1 MYTINITGHHVD
13 VTPAIKDH
21 INEKFSKLNRLSDQI
36 TTVQVTL
43 MQDSKE
49 QKAEATIH
57 LPGKELFAA
66 AVSDTRLFHAIDAM
80 VDKLA
85 RQIDK
90 HKTKQQASQHKAMV
104 AS

>member
-13 VTPAIKDH
+13 VTPALKDH
-21 INEKFSKLNRLSDQI
+21 INEKFGKLSRLSDQI

-43 MQDSKE
+43 LQDSNE

-57 LPGKELFAA
+57 LPGKDLFAA
-66 AVSDTRLFHAIDAM
+66 AVSEDRLFHAIDSM

-90 HKTKQQASQHKAMV
+90 HKTKQSAGHHKSTV
-104 AS
+104 AL

>member
-13 VTPAIKDH
+13 VTPALKDH
-21 INEKFSKLNRLSDQI
+21 INEKFNKLSRLSDQI

-43 MQDSKE
+43 LQDSHE

-57 LPGKELFAA
+57 LPGKDLFAA
-66 AVSDTRLFHAIDAM
+66 AVSDDRLFHAIDSM

-90 HKTKQQASQHKAMV
+90 HKTKQSVGHHKTSV
-104 AS
+104 AL

>member
-13 VTPAIKDH
+13 VTPALKEH
-21 INEKFSKLNRLSDQI
+21 INEKMDKLGRLSDQI
-36 TTVQVTL
+36 TTIHVTL
-43 MQDSKE
+43 MQDNHE

-66 AVSDTRLFHAIDAM
+66 AVSDSRLFHAIDAM
-80 VDKLA
+80 TEKLA

-90 HKTKQQASQHKAMV
+90 HKTRQHASHQKPMV